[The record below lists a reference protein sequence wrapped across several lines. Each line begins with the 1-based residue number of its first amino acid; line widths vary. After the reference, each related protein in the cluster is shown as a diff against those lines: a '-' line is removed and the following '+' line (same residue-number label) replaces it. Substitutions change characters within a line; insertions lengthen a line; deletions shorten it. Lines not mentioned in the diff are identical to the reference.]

1 MATTLRRPQAG
12 AQQNQVQPNG
22 SAGNPAAAGKPAED
36 ELNPHRWIILI
47 AVLTGA
53 FLELLDTTSVNV
65 ALRQMAGNLGAT
77 TDEIGWVA
85 TGYILVQRNRPA
97 ADGVAG
103 VDVRP
108 QELSHRLDSDFH
120 GGLDLCAG
128 LSDNL
133 GELVFWRI
141 VQGAGGAA
149 LLSTAQAALREVF
162 PANQQGMI
170 QALYI
175 VVVVTGPTVGPTFG
189 GWITD
194 NYDWQWI
201 FLGKAPIGFLA
212 AFSFG
217 AICTDSAHVQKSQ
230 APTGLG
236 SVCWRQ
242 AWRAAVCSGRR
253 RALRLVRRR
262 LDYPLTV
269 MQWFRWPRFSF
280 WELSPRNKQPVVNLR
295 MLKKPQLS
303 AGCVLLFVG
312 GAGIYGG
319 AFLLPLFV
327 QNILGFSPTSAGLL
341 FLPAGVATIIA
352 TVITGR
358 LLNGANPLLKPPIL
372 IAIGMAGFSLSQWNL
387 GHITPQS
394 GVPDINQ
401 ALIIRGAGLGLF
413 LTPVTVASLN
423 GLKGVEIAQGSG
435 LTNLF
440 RQLGGSFGIAIVNT
454 YVTNQ
459 TQYHRDNLIG
469 SINSDNLLLQF
480 RQQAAAQNFL
490 GDSYSPTA
498 SHAVALGVINASVQA
513 QAVTLAYENAFVL
526 LALAFAVASP
536 ALFLFGAAKK
546 SGGGG
551 GVSAADAA
559 H

>member
-1 MATTLRRPQAG
+1 MATTLTRPASHAQTQQSTQPPGAPAG
-12 AQQNQVQPNG
+12 G
-22 SAGNPAAAGKPAED
+22 SKPGED
-36 ELNPHRWIILI
+36 ELNPYRWIILI

-85 TGYILVQRNRPA
+85 TGYILSNVIVLPLTA
-97 ADGVAG
+97 W
-103 VDVRP
+103 
-108 QELSHRLDSDFH
+108 LSSTFGRKNYLTTSILIFTFASIM
-120 GGLDLCAG
+120 CG
-128 LSDNL
+128 LSNNL

-212 AFSFG
+212 AFLVWRYL
-217 AICTDSAHVQKSQ
+217 TDSAHVQKSR
-230 APTGLG
+230 ADWIGIVLLAAGLG
-236 SVCWRQ
+236 
-242 AWRAAVCSGRR
+242 
-253 RALRLVRRR
+253 ALQYVLEEGERYDWFDDVWITR
-262 LDYPLTV
+262 LTV
-269 MQWFRWPRFSF
+269 IAVVSMAAFLF

-295 MLKKPQLS
+295 ILKKPQLS

-341 FLPAGVATIIA
+341 FLPAGIATIIA

-372 IAIGMAGFSLSQWNL
+372 IAIGMLGFSLSQWNL

-423 GLKGVEIAQGSG
+423 GLKGIEIAQGSG

-551 GVSAADAA
+551 VSAADAA